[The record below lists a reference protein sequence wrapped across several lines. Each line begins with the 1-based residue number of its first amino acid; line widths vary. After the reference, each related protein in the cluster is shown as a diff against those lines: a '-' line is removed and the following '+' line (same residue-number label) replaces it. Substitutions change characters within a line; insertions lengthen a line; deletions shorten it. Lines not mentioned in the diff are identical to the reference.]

1 MGLKEKLTQLRKNKG
16 LSQLELAEMMG
27 VSRQAVSRWENGLSV
42 PSTDKLKQLSDL
54 YSVSL
59 DSLLSNSEETATSQN
74 PEIGETITIN
84 AHYTPTTASVDFGF
98 FAPDGLFYPI
108 SASNGYINVT
118 IEVTQ
123 HGYYR
128 FGIHNKSSNS
138 ISAFGIVTY

>member
-1 MGLKEKLTQLRKNKG
+1 MQKRRLISFILILMLLFSYSGMT
-16 LSQLELAEMMG
+16 
-27 VSRQAVSRWENGLSV
+27 VQAANTNLPNEQQNATTKVIHRASGGFSVSV
-42 PSTDKLKQLSDL
+42 PANTLITADSTFPL
-54 YSVSL
+54 
-59 DSLLSNSEETATSQN
+59 
-74 PEIGETITIN
+74 EIGETITIN

-98 FAPDGLFYPI
+98 IAPDGLFYPV

-128 FGIHNKSSNS
+128 FGIKNKSSYS

>member
-1 MGLKEKLTQLRKNKG
+1 MQKR
-16 LSQLELAEMMG
+16 
-27 VSRQAVSRWENGLSV
+27 R
-42 PSTDKLKQLSDL
+42 
-54 YSVSL
+54 
-59 DSLLSNSEETATSQN
+59 LLSFILMLMLLFSCSGITAQAASPDLPDEQQN
-74 PEIGETITIN
+74 ATKAIHRASGGFSVNVPANTLITVDSTFPLEIGETITIN